1 MSDVTHDLH
10 TPPREL
16 VTNCHLLS
24 PSHESD
30 VHYIL
35 SISGFICI
43 IKKFKSVMLHALD
56 PYLCHGWSPN
66 IQNKQASSHTCLH
79 VIGIKLV

>member
-1 MSDVTHDLH
+1 MSDATHDLH

-56 PYLCHGWSPN
+56 PSLCHGWS
-66 IQNKQASSHTCLH
+66 QTYKTSKQAVIH
-79 VIGIKLV
+79 VCTLLA